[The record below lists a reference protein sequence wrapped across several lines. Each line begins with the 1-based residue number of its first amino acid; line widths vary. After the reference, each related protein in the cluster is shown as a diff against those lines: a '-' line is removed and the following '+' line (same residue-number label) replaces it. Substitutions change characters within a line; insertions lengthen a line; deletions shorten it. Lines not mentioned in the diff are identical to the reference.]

1 MNGPLQGRMLTL
13 DLDNSRANQLPADYD
28 TDLESIWSNPSTNTC
43 LSFTRTMMFL
53 DLFADG
59 DDFSSE
65 TIEKNRN
72 LFFQQQ
78 LATDISTEMN
88 QASSLLTSMLNLHL
102 NVGQNFTVNTSQVI
116 MSLQTF
122 SLDSLTSNESV
133 TNNGITLPSSALIN
147 MTRQQSTVIL
157 VQVSLFFFFHYS
169 PSSVSFRVS

>member
-1 MNGPLQGRMLTL
+1 M
-13 DLDNSRANQLPADYD
+13 SHSHFSFIH
-28 TDLESIWSNPSTNTC
+28 SI
-43 LSFTRTMMFL
+43 RDVV

-102 NVGQNFTVNTSQVI
+102 NVGQNFNVNTSQVI
-116 MSLQTF
+116 ISLQTF
-122 SLDSLTSNESV
+122 SFDSLTSNESV
-133 TNNGITLPSSALIN
+133 SNNGITLPSSVLIN
-147 MTRQQSTVIL
+147 TTGQQSTMISI
-157 VQVSLFFFFHYS
+157 QVSLFFFFFSVTYLS
-169 PSSVSFRVS
+169 MSVSSCVS